1 MKDFL
6 YLERVEYMLNKLLKN
21 EPIKTSIVAEY
32 FDVDDSVIR
41 KDLRE
46 RIKPLFPNTIKKVN
60 NAWVADKDLI
70 ENQFFS
76 ADELLIISL
85 LNNVTKDLNPKFYDK
100 TLKLFRS
107 LHKKASYAIFEQPSI
122 ENIVDTHE
130 REFHMIKN
138 AIENKKELSFK
149 YYGKKDKL
157 VHPLKIANLEH
168 YWYLIAYDLNE
179 DGLRTF
185 YFKEIREID
194 IKEKEFNLDEYKFI
208 DKLNN
213 AINAFFRLEEKIDV
227 ELELSWSAYTVLKR
241 KKLNPSQYIIWD
253 KEANNASMYIT
264 VSHLME
270 IAPLIQQW
278 IPHIYVKSPPE
289 LEDLIMENLN
299 KYQFS

>member
-6 YLERVEYMLNKLLKN
+6 YLDRIEYMLNKLLKN
-21 EPIKTSIVAEY
+21 EPIKTTVVAEY
-32 FDVDDSVIR
+32 FNVDDSVIR

-46 RIKPLFPNTIKKVN
+46 RIKPLFPNTIKKIN
-60 NAWVADKDLI
+60 NTWIADKGLI

-107 LHKKASYAIFEQPSI
+107 LHKKASFAIFEQPSI
-122 ENIVDTHE
+122 ENLIDSHE
-130 REFHMIKN
+130 IEFHMIKS
-138 AIENKKELSFK
+138 AIENKKEISFK
-149 YYGKKDKL
+149 YYKKKDKL
-157 VHPLKIANLEH
+157 VHPLKIANLEQ

-179 DGLRTF
+179 NGLRTF
-185 YFKEIREID
+185 YFKEISEISVNDNEFD
-194 IKEKEFNLDEYKFI
+194 INEYKFI

-213 AINAFFRLEEKIDV
+213 VINAFFRIDEKINV
-227 ELELSWSAYTVLKR
+227 ELELSWNAYTVLKR
-241 KKLNPSQYIIWD
+241 KKLNSSQQIIWN
-253 KEANNASMYIT
+253 KEINKAIMYIT

-278 IPHIYVKSPPE
+278 IPHIYVKNPPE
-289 LEDLIMENLN
+289 LENIILENLE
-299 KYQFS
+299 KYQSS